1 MARREL
7 IVPTEMANIYRDK
20 RYAPGVR
27 VGEFLFIS
35 GMLGRDADLRVIA
48 DPEAQFAA
56 VFENTAMV
64 LAAAGA
70 SFADVIEFT
79 GYFTRLQRDFPL
91 FPSVK
96 DRYVARDF
104 PSQTAIGVVELSMPG
119 LLVELKC
126 TALILGVG

>member
-1 MARREL
+1 MAAREL
-7 IVPTEMANIYRDK
+7 IIPEGMENIHAEK

-27 VGEFLFIS
+27 VGDMLYVS
-35 GMLGRDADLRVIA
+35 GMLGRDADLNVIEE
-48 DPEAQFAA
+48 PEAQFTA

-79 GYFTRLQRDFPL
+79 GYFTRLRRDFPL
-91 FPSVK
+91 FQTVK
-96 DRYVARDF
+96 DRFVVGDLPA
-104 PSQTAIGVVELSMPG
+104 QTVIGVVELSMPG

-126 TALILGVG
+126 SAVIPGGV

>member
-1 MARREL
+1 MAAREL
-7 IVPTEMANIYRDK
+7 IIPEGMENIYAEK

-27 VGEFLFIS
+27 VGDRLYVS

-48 DPEAQFAA
+48 DPEAQFTR

-79 GYFTRLQRDFPL
+79 GYFTRLRRDFPL
-91 FPSVK
+91 FQTVK
-96 DRYVARDF
+96 DRFVVGDLPA
-104 PSQTAIGVVELSMPG
+104 QTVIGVVELSMPG

-126 TALILGVG
+126 SAVIPDGG

>member
-1 MARREL
+1 MAAREL
-7 IVPTEMANIYRDK
+7 IIPEGMENIYAEK

-27 VGEFLFIS
+27 VGDTLYVS

-48 DPEAQFAA
+48 DPEAQFTA

-70 SFADVIEFT
+70 SFADVVEFT

-91 FPSVK
+91 FQAVK
-96 DRYVARDF
+96 DRFVAGDF
-104 PSQTAIGVVELSMPG
+104 PAQTAIGVVELSMPG

-126 TALILGVG
+126 SAVVPGAG